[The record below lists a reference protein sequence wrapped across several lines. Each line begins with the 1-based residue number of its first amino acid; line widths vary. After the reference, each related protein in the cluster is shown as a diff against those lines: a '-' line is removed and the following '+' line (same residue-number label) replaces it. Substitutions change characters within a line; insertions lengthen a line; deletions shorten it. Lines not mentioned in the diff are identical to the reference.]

1 MTNASIADAKSLR
14 HLQNLTT
21 PIWIFDVEQ
30 HRICW
35 GNSAAQDF
43 WGAGSLDELLERD
56 FSSDSHS
63 VRERLKQI
71 VRDGRGGAQVQD
83 TWTLYPRGKPRTV
96 VISFSPLEYTERCRS
111 ALMIELIRPVDVAS
125 GTEDLRILEA
135 AKASALMVSSFTIQG
150 QLVAQN
156 PAALSCYG
164 TVNDWTNN
172 LRTRITKPAQAEN
185 LLSCATD
192 NARFEDEVT
201 VQTQAGPRI
210 HQMFA
215 RRGRDPVTGEFVLIV
230 SEEDVTE
237 KVSLRRQLEDL
248 NNRLEAEVA
257 ERTRALRASEERY
270 ELATRSAEMWDWDI
284 VENTIETSEMFL
296 RTIGY
301 DDEDFLRKFQKEGV
315 FNFLHPDD
323 VQKFRTALIAHI
335 KSPSTLLDIDVRFM
349 SRDLGPRWFN
359 LRGSSV
365 LGPAG
370 RAVRSVGLVTNIQAR
385 KDLEESL
392 FAAQR
397 LEAVGQLTGGIAH
410 DFNNLLT
417 VIGGNAEL
425 LAVDPAGD
433 PELTTAIR
441 EAADRGAQLT
451 RHLLAFSRK
460 QPLQPEPLDLRDRI
474 ADMTTTLLRTLG
486 RDIDIQTDIAQS
498 TWNVFADPT
507 QTESAILNLALNAR
521 DAMPDGGRL
530 VISCINK
537 SMSAA
542 EASAAQLTGGAGDYV
557 QISVSDSGH
566 GMDVETRSRAFEPFF
581 STKGVG
587 KGSGLGLSMVLGFSR
602 QSGGDAKIE
611 SSKEFGTTVSLFLPR
626 SARAAQAEDTA
637 PAALPMGGGNALVLL
652 LEDDSDVQRT
662 LQNMLHMMEY
672 HVLRAATAQDA
683 YSLLQHSP
691 RPDIYLVDVVLP
703 GGETGVDFADQ
714 VRRSDPEARIIFV
727 SGHPKSNLPDHR
739 IAALEASFLQKPFTV
754 KALSDALE
762 DSALPQVPAER
773 TGKGQTA
780 KRR

>member
-1 MTNASIADAKSLR
+1 VCSLRLVPYICLISVVCCVTNASIADAKSLR

-111 ALMIELIRPVDVAS
+111 ALM
-125 GTEDLRILEA
+125 
-135 AKASALMVSSFTIQG
+135 SALMVSSFTIQG

-349 SRDLGPRWFN
+349 SPDLGPRWFN

-392 FAAQR
+392 C
-397 LEAVGQLTGGIAH
+397 
-410 DFNNLLT
+410 N
-417 VIGGNAEL
+417 
-425 LAVDPAGD
+425 
-433 PELTTAIR
+433 
-441 EAADRGAQLT
+441 RG
-451 RHLLAFSRK
+451 K
-460 QPLQPEPLDLRDRI
+460 
-474 ADMTTTLLRTLG
+474 
-486 RDIDIQTDIAQS
+486 
-498 TWNVFADPT
+498 
-507 QTESAILNLALNAR
+507 
-521 DAMPDGGRL
+521 
-530 VISCINK
+530 C
-537 SMSAA
+537 
-542 EASAAQLTGGAGDYV
+542 
-557 QISVSDSGH
+557 
-566 GMDVETRSRAFEPFF
+566 
-581 STKGVG
+581 
-587 KGSGLGLSMVLGFSR
+587 
-602 QSGGDAKIE
+602 
-611 SSKEFGTTVSLFLPR
+611 
-626 SARAAQAEDTA
+626 
-637 PAALPMGGGNALVLL
+637 
-652 LEDDSDVQRT
+652 
-662 LQNMLHMMEY
+662 
-672 HVLRAATAQDA
+672 
-683 YSLLQHSP
+683 
-691 RPDIYLVDVVLP
+691 
-703 GGETGVDFADQ
+703 
-714 VRRSDPEARIIFV
+714 
-727 SGHPKSNLPDHR
+727 
-739 IAALEASFLQKPFTV
+739 
-754 KALSDALE
+754 
-762 DSALPQVPAER
+762 
-773 TGKGQTA
+773 
-780 KRR
+780 